1 MHLLD
6 DFTKH
11 IGFVFIATLVV
22 NLCNYLF
29 HIFMS
34 RTLGPTDYGIMVSL
48 FSVVMIISVPA
59 GVLQTVT
66 TKYIS
71 NFKAKG
77 ELAKVKILLHRL
89 ITRVSLFG
97 IGGFILFILLSGHIA
112 SFLHIPS
119 RLPIVLVAVALV
131 LGIICPVLLG
141 TLQGLQK
148 FVYFGTDMMI
158 GGIGK
163 LFFGILLV
171 YVGLKVNGALLGLAM
186 GSLAAFLFAIFPL
199 RRQFA
204 FDQTDCEINLSPIYG
219 YFFPVAAMLLCFT
232 LLTNIDLV
240 LVRHFFEPS
249 QAGHYAAASIVAKII
264 LFLPGAIAMVMFPK
278 TSELHALSQESK
290 PVLKKSLL
298 YTALL
303 SGSVLLLYLAV
314 PSLIV
319 KSLFGSQY
327 IPSIPLI
334 GIFGL
339 AMLFF
344 SLTNILLF
352 YQISVHQLKFL
363 KILVVATIVEVA
375 LIFLFHASLIQ
386 VILILA
392 VVSLSLFLLNSYYV
406 FAVGEKE
413 PGEA

>member
-1 MHLLD
+1 VHLLD

-11 IGFVFIATLVV
+11 IGFVFIASMVV

-34 RTLGPTDYGIMVSL
+34 RSLGPIDYGIMVSL
-48 FSVVMIISVPA
+48 FSVFMIISVPA

-66 TKYIS
+66 TKYAS

-77 ELAKVKILLHRL
+77 EPAKIKVLLHHL

-97 IGGFILFILLSGHIA
+97 IGGFILFTLLSGYIA

-119 RLPIVLVAVALV
+119 RLPIVLVAVAV
-131 LGIICPVLLG
+131 ALGIICPVLLG
-141 TLQGLQK
+141 TLLGLQK
-148 FVYFGTDMMI
+148 FLYFGTDMII
-158 GGIGK
+158 GGVGK

-171 YVGLKVNGALLGLAM
+171 YMGLKVNGALLGLAM
-186 GSLAAFLFAIFPL
+186 GSLAAFLFAVFLL
-199 RRQFA
+199 RRQFSS
-204 FDQTDCEINLSPIYG
+204 DQTDCNFSLSPIYG
-219 YFFPVAAMLLCFT
+219 YFFPVGLMLLCFM

-240 LVRHFFEPS
+240 LVKHFFNPS
-249 QAGHYAAASIVAKII
+249 QTGHYAAASIVAKII

-278 TSELHALSQESK
+278 TSELHALSKESK

-298 YTALL
+298 YTTVL
-303 SGSVLLLYLAV
+303 SGGVLLLYLTI

-327 IPSIPLI
+327 IPTIPLI

-363 KILVVATIVEVA
+363 KILVVATIAEVA
-375 LIFLFHASLIQ
+375 LIFLFHGSLIQ

-406 FAVGEKE
+406 FALGEKE
-413 PGEA
+413 PKEA

>member
-11 IGFVFIATLVV
+11 IGFVFIASMVV

-34 RTLGPTDYGIMVSL
+34 RSLGPVDYGILVSL
-48 FSVVMIISVPA
+48 FSVFMIISVPA

-66 TKYIS
+66 TKYTS

-77 ELAKVKILLHRL
+77 ELAKIKVLLHQL
-89 ITRVSLFG
+89 LTRVSLFG
-97 IGGFILFILLSGHIA
+97 IGGFILLSLLSGHIA

-119 RLPIVLVAVALV
+119 RLPIVLVAVAV
-131 LGIICPVLLG
+131 ALGIICPVLQG

-148 FVYFGTDMMI
+148 FFYFGTNMII

-171 YVGLKVNGALLGLAM
+171 YMGLKVNGALLGLAM

-199 RRQFA
+199 RRQFSL
-204 FDQTDCEINLSPIYG
+204 DQTDCNFSLSPIYG
-219 YFFPVAAMLLCFT
+219 YFFPVGLMLLCFV

-240 LVRHFFEPS
+240 LVKHFFDSS
-249 QAGHYAAASIVAKII
+249 QTGHYAAASIVAKII

-278 TSELHALSQESK
+278 TSELHALSKESK

-298 YTALL
+298 YTTLL
-303 SGSVLLLYLAV
+303 SGGVLLLYLTI

-327 IPSIPLI
+327 IPTIPLI

-363 KILVVATIVEVA
+363 KILVVATIVEVT
-375 LIFLFHASLIQ
+375 LISLFHASLVQ
-386 VILILA
+386 VILILVA
-392 VVSLSLFLLNSYYV
+392 VSLSLFLFNCYYV
-406 FAVGEKE
+406 FALAEKE
-413 PGEA
+413 LGEA

>member
-1 MHLLD
+1 VHLLD

-11 IGFVFIATLVV
+11 VGFVFIASMVV

-34 RTLGPTDYGIMVSL
+34 RSLGPIDYGVLVSL
-48 FSVVMIISVPA
+48 FSVLMIISVPA

-66 TKYIS
+66 TRYVS

-77 ELAKVKILLHRL
+77 ELAKIKVLVRQLL
-89 ITRVSLFG
+89 TRASLFAVA
-97 IGGFILFILLSGHIA
+97 GFVLFILLSGYIA
-112 SFLHIPS
+112 SFLHISS
-119 RLPIVLVAVALV
+119 RLPIVLVGVAVV

-141 TLQGLQK
+141 TLLGLQK
-148 FVYFGTDMMI
+148 FFYFGTDMVI

-171 YVGLKVNGALLGLAM
+171 YMGLKVNGALLGLAM
-186 GSLAAFLFAIFPL
+186 GSLAAFLFAVFPL
-199 RRQFA
+199 RRQFSS
-204 FDQTDCEINLSPIYG
+204 DQTDCNFSLSPIYG
-219 YFFPVAAMLLCFT
+219 YFFPVAIMLLCFM
-232 LLTNIDLV
+232 LLTNIDLI
-240 LVRHFFEPS
+240 LVKHFFDSS

-278 TSELHALSQESK
+278 TSELHALSKESK

-298 YTALL
+298 YTTVL
-303 SGSVLLLYLAV
+303 SGGVLLLYLTI

-327 IPSIPLI
+327 IPTIPLI

-375 LIFLFHASLIQ
+375 LIFLFHRSLIQ

-406 FAVGEKE
+406 FALAEKE
-413 PGEA
+413 PKEA

>member
-1 MHLLD
+1 M
-6 DFTKH
+6 
-11 IGFVFIATLVV
+11 VV

-34 RTLGPTDYGIMVSL
+34 RSLGPVDYGIMVSL
-48 FSVVMIISVPA
+48 FSVFMIISVPA

-66 TKYIS
+66 TKYTS

-77 ELAKVKILLHRL
+77 ELTKIKLLLHHL
-89 ITRVSLFG
+89 ITRASLFG
-97 IGGFILFILLSGHIA
+97 IAGFILFTLLSGYIA

-119 RLPIVLVAVALV
+119 RLPIVLVAVTLA

-141 TLQGLQK
+141 TLLGLQK
-148 FVYFGTDMMI
+148 FLYFGTDMII
-158 GGIGK
+158 GGVGK
-163 LFFGILLV
+163 LFFGILLI
-171 YVGLKVNGALLGLAM
+171 YMGLKVNGALLGLAM

-199 RRQFA
+199 RRQFSS
-204 FDQTDCEINLSPIYG
+204 DQTDCNFSLSPIYG
-219 YFFPVAAMLLCFT
+219 YFFPVGLMLLCFM
-232 LLTNIDLV
+232 LLTNIDLI
-240 LVRHFFEPS
+240 LVKHFFNPS

-278 TSELHALSQESK
+278 TSELHALSKESK

-298 YTALL
+298 YTTVL
-303 SGSVLLLYLAV
+303 SGGVLLLYLTI

-327 IPSIPLI
+327 IPTIPLI

-363 KILVVATIVEVA
+363 KILVPATIVEVA
-375 LIFLFHASLIQ
+375 LISLFHGSLIQ

-392 VVSLSLFLLNSYYV
+392 AVSLSLFLLNSYYV
-406 FAVGEKE
+406 FALGEKE
-413 PGEA
+413 PKEA